1 MCIYVTKVN
10 CNGQGGEG
18 DIHGTLMRT
27 STFLKINT
35 VEPCQKANASGQ
47 KRQRYT
53 SFILRKERLFFP
65 WIIIHLIIS
74 ITVFKARMEN
84 LVILNDSY

>member
-1 MCIYVTKVN
+1 MDK
-10 CNGQGGEG
+10 GGGGG

-53 SFILRKERLFFP
+53 SFILRKE
-65 WIIIHLIIS
+65 
-74 ITVFKARMEN
+74 KAIFSVN
-84 LVILNDSY
+84 YYSFNYFHYCI

>member
-1 MCIYVTKVN
+1 MCIHVTKVN
-10 CNGQGGEG
+10 CNGQGGERYTWHFNENVNVSK
-18 DIHGTLMRT
+18 DKYSGTL
-27 STFLKINT
+27 S
-35 VEPCQKANASGQ
+35 KANASGQ

-74 ITVFKARMEN
+74 ITVFKTRMEN